1 MIVVQSNTEDSCT
14 FICLFD
20 QVILRLAFEQKSIRE
35 AVPHI
40 FRRPVLSVEPHDS
53 LLKAGT
59 FLAIGPQIYVDG
71 LVVLDGS
78 SPVGRIG
85 GKGILKHIL
94 ESKGEWQYAKV
105 ADMMDRSVYGIE
117 AGSSLSYALDIFG
130 ETRFAFV
137 PVTIN
142 YRIAASLT
150 IRDVQ
155 RYVISSA
162 GTTGLDRPVKELSS
176 PIVTFESDASVGNAL
191 AAMVQNNIR
200 NIVIRTEKDG
210 SGANNMQ
217 IINDRKILEFLLSHD
232 GRQMV
237 SEKSLKGLYEIK
249 VAELEMH
256 VPQQV
261 EPDMPARKAAELM
274 SDINTPCLLVN
285 ATEHP
290 HHPDS
295 IITPWDIVMRE
306 FRDKDQR
313 R

>member
-1 MIVVQSNTEDSCT
+1 M
-14 FICLFD
+14 FD
-20 QVILRLAFEQKSIRE
+20 QVILRLAIEQKSIRE

-71 LVVLDGS
+71 LVVLDGT

-85 GKGILKHIL
+85 GKSIIKHIL

-105 ADMMDRSVYGIE
+105 ADMMDRSVYGVD
-117 AGSSLSYALDIFG
+117 AGSSLSYALDIFD

-142 YRIAASLT
+142 YKIAASLT

-155 RYVISSA
+155 RYVISA
-162 GTTGLDRPVKELSS
+162 GTSGLDRPVKEISS
-176 PIVTFESDASVGNAL
+176 PIVALENDASVGNAL
-191 AAMVQNNIR
+191 AAMVQNNVR
-200 NIVIRTEKDG
+200 NMVIRAEKG
-210 SGANNMQ
+210 SGGNMR

-232 GRQMV
+232 GRQMMF
-237 SEKSLKGLYEIK
+237 EKGLTGLYEIK
-249 VAELEMH
+249 VAELDML
-256 VPQQV
+256 VPKQV
-261 EPDMPARKAAELM
+261 ESDMLARKAAELM
-274 SDINTPCLLVN
+274 SDVNTPCLLVN
-285 ATEHP
+285 AAEHP

-295 IITPWDIVMRE
+295 IITPWDIVMRG
-306 FRDKDQR
+306 FRNKD
-313 R
+313 

>member
-1 MIVVQSNTEDSCT
+1 
-14 FICLFD
+14 
-20 QVILRLAFEQKSIRE
+20 LAIEQKSIRE

-71 LVVLDGS
+71 LVVLDGT

-85 GKGILKHIL
+85 GKSIIKHIL

-105 ADMMDRSVYGIE
+105 ADMMDRSVYGVD
-117 AGSSLSYALDIFG
+117 AGSSLSYALDIFD

-142 YRIAASLT
+142 YKIAASLT

-155 RYVISSA
+155 RYVISA
-162 GTTGLDRPVKELSS
+162 GTSGLDRPVKEISS
-176 PIVTFESDASVGNAL
+176 PIVALENDASVGNAL
-191 AAMVQNNIR
+191 AAMVQNNVR
-200 NIVIRTEKDG
+200 NMVIRAEKG
-210 SGANNMQ
+210 SGGNMR

-232 GRQMV
+232 GRQMMF
-237 SEKSLKGLYEIK
+237 EKGLTGLYEIK
-249 VAELEMH
+249 VAELDML
-256 VPQQV
+256 VPKQV
-261 EPDMPARKAAELM
+261 ESDMLARKAAELM
-274 SDINTPCLLVN
+274 SDVNTPCLLVN
-285 ATEHP
+285 AAEHP

-295 IITPWDIVMRE
+295 IITPWDIVMRG
-306 FRDKDQR
+306 FRNKD
-313 R
+313 

>member
-1 MIVVQSNTEDSCT
+1 MNDCNAKQCRRFMH

-20 QVILRLAFEQKSIRE
+20 QFTLQLAAEQKSIKE

-85 GKGILKHIL
+85 GKSILKHIL

-105 ADMMDRSVYGIE
+105 TDMMDRSVYGIE
-117 AGSSLSYALDIFG
+117 AGSGLSYALDIF
-130 ETRFAFV
+130 EQTRFAFV

-155 RYVISSA
+155 RYVISA
-162 GTTGLDRPVKELSS
+162 GTSGLERPIKELSS
-176 PIVTFESDASVGNAL
+176 PIITLENDASVGNAL

-200 NIVIRTEKDG
+200 NIAIGTEKGD
-210 SGANNMQ
+210 SANMR

-232 GRQMV
+232 GRQTM
-237 SEKSLKGLYEIK
+237 SERGLKGLYEIK
-249 VAELEMH
+249 VTELDMLA
-256 VPQQV
+256 PKQV
-261 EPDMPARKAAELM
+261 EPDMPARKAGELM

-285 ATEHP
+285 PIKHQ
-290 HHPDS
+290 HRPDS
-295 IITPWDIVMRE
+295 IVTPWDIVMRG
-306 FRDKDQR
+306 FRNKDQGG
-313 R
+313 